1 MNEDEARQVLLV
13 QAREL
18 ASGSANTPTPLW
30 TAEDRNWATRQA
42 VSAVGEQA
50 GPERLVL
57 ARTAVALQR
66 LLPRDAAGKAWLQRR
81 AWHPAWVVL
90 AGVLGLA
97 AGLLVDQ
104 LGPPQRVNLL
114 APAVWAVVAWNA
126 LVYLALLLPSPLKGL
141 RSGWVRLFQKGD
153 EGLAS
158 LWVEHS
164 APLNSNRLA
173 LILHVAAAALAL
185 GLIAGL
191 YLRGMVLDYRAG
203 WQSTFLDAP
212 FVQAALNL
220 LLAPAQWLTGVVVPD
235 VAPLRI
241 GPGANAQ
248 ASAAPWI
255 HLLAATLAWAVV
267 LPRLLLAVVAGGRAR
282 RLAVRFPLPL
292 NTPYFE
298 ALHPLMRP
306 GRAPQVQLLWWAHPE
321 ASAVRLFDVPLGV
334 AGAADTTGGGTQSQP
349 PPLAAPPEPSAQDAS
364 IAGIPTVRLVRSEAG
379 DELLLQVLPTE
390 VSSLR
395 QLALAHPPTARPWWQ
410 PKWLVG
416 EAEPSAPMR
425 LREQTDVVL
434 LLLAPGQ
441 APPAWLA
448 EVARPVVV
456 LVDAPEAEPP
466 RLSVQARHEGWLAEG
481 RLLQALQD
489 ALPGDARLTR
499 LRQAWQEQQLA
510 RLNAGTL
517 LLANS
522 LGRIAAAHQPVA
534 DEGFLARRAEAD
546 AARTALAQ
554 ALDAEWRAGAEQ
566 LATWL
571 GHISPTEVDGPPSTT
586 VGRLK
591 GRLGEG
597 RAAMLGGV
605 VTGALTGLKAD
616 LLSGGLT
623 MGAGLVA
630 GGVLGALGAAGMAKG
645 LNVVRGTDRSFA
657 TWDEEA
663 LTPITAGLLQ
673 RYLVLAHGLNPAAAQ
688 QRLAPVLA
696 QHSMAL
702 AALWRGRERRVDNSG
717 EAQRL
722 ATQLQPLLRQMV
734 QDSLAA

>member
-1 MNEDEARQVLLV
+1 MNEDEARQVVLL
-13 QAREL
+13 QAREQ
-18 ASGSANTPTPLW
+18 GSDPVGTHTPLW
-30 TAEDRNWATRQA
+30 TAEDRSWATRQA
-42 VSAVGEQA
+42 VSAVGEEA

-66 LLPRDAAGKAWLQRR
+66 LLPRDASGKAWLQRR

-90 AGVLGLA
+90 AGVLGLV
-97 AGLLVDQ
+97 AGLVVDQ
-104 LGPPQRVNLL
+104 LGLPQRVNLL
-114 APAVWAVVAWNA
+114 APAVWALVAWNA

-141 RSGWVRLFQKGD
+141 RSGWMRLFQKGD

-158 LWVEHS
+158 LWADRA
-164 APLNSNRLA
+164 APLNLSRLA
-173 LILHVAAAALAL
+173 LVLHVAAAALAL

-212 FVQAALNL
+212 VVQAALNL
-220 LLAPAQWLTGVVVPD
+220 LLAPAQWLTGIAVPD

-241 GPGANAQ
+241 GPGADAQ

-267 LPRLLLAVVAGGRAR
+267 LPRLLLAAVAAGRAR
-282 RLAVRFPLPL
+282 RLASRFPLPL

-306 GRAPQVQLLWWAHPE
+306 GRAPQVRLLWWAHPQ
-321 ASAVRLFDVPLGV
+321 ASALRLFDVNLGV
-334 AGAADTTGGGTQSQP
+334 AGAEGAAGGERPSPRP
-349 PPLAAPPEPSAQDAS
+349 PHWAPPEPLAQDAKP
-364 IAGIPTVRLVRSEAG
+364 AGGAPVSLVRSDEG
-379 DELLLQVLPTE
+379 DQLLLQALPTE
-390 VSSLR
+390 VSNLR
-395 QLALAHPPTARPWWQ
+395 QLSLAQAPAARPWWQ
-410 PKWLVG
+410 PRWLAG
-416 EAEPSAPMR
+416 EDEPSALMR

-441 APPAWLA
+441 ASPAWVA
-448 EVARPVVV
+448 ELTRPVVI

-466 RLSVQARHEGWLAEG
+466 RLSVQARHHGWLAEG

-499 LRQAWQEQQLA
+499 LRLAWQEQQLA

-566 LATWL
+566 LSTWL
-571 GHISPTEVDGPPSTT
+571 GYTSPPEVDGPPPTT
-586 VGRLK
+586 AGQLK

-663 LTPITAGLLQ
+663 LTPITAGLLL
-673 RYLVLAHGLNPAAAQ
+673 RYLVLAHGLSPAAAQ
-688 QRLAPVLA
+688 QRVAPVLA
-696 QHSMAL
+696 QHSVAL

-722 ATQLQPLLRQMV
+722 AAQLQPLLRQMV
-734 QDSLAA
+734 QDSLAG